1 MKDGSGGG
9 GGGSMFATTLVPT
22 VLTLILYGAIV
33 TVSAF
38 AIIRVEDA
46 VRYNAIQDER
56 LLEFKEQNDHDLD
69 VMRATDASNLALIE
83 GELLVLVNRIN
94 ECCLAGSNQTG
105 YDDTALL
112 ANFSA
117 MVAECQMARDAFRQ
131 NFTNFYNMISMYLF
145 DHNAGDLKHINN
157 KTADANNNLNLVG
170 AGCTEVHN
178 ATNGDPYTIVIN
190 TTCLSQLTLDAERAD
205 RLANDTTLL
214 MQIQQETA
222 DRTAK
227 DMILMGNVTTLRS
240 ESILTING
248 LPATANNIQIQGL
261 QGIQVTNA
269 SSTVSLK
276 NTGVLSVN
284 LRPADTTTGDSLLTG
299 AGMITI
305 DPGVLPNENVVNG
318 TVLATAINNLD
329 MTVATH
335 SMHLMNL
342 TAADVNLQTQ
352 INALNVSSTI
362 VSLITND
369 STFNVTILSIL
380 NNLTMLEAQVTLL
393 QAQVANLT
401 AIAVVT
407 GSMLPWAGTPGT
419 VPSSYLYCDGSQY
432 AQATYAALYAVVGC
446 QYCPGM
452 TCSMSNFCVPDLRGR
467 VPVGQ
472 GGTAFMTR
480 GASVGAETHT
490 LTTTE
495 MPVHAHTAQS
505 AGAHTHPGSTTYN
518 AGNHYHDLRI
528 ANGCAN
534 SAGGGGYQAEFYGA
548 TLMQVN
554 SGSGQATIRITDD
567 QPTTPGSFPTCP
579 FSGTRNGDY
588 IDFSAGAKY
597 AGDHYH
603 NLGLAS
609 DGGHTHTIDA
619 AGSGGAHNNIQPSVV
634 VGGYM
639 IKT

>member
-1 MKDGSGGG
+1 MSAAKNAV
-9 GGGSMFATTLVPT
+9 ATTLIPT
-22 VLTLILYGAIV
+22 VLTILLYGAIV
-33 TVSAF
+33 TVSAI

-46 VRYNAIQDER
+46 VRYNAIQDQR
-56 LLEFKEQNDHDLD
+56 LLDLSEQHDRDLD
-69 VMRATDASNLALIE
+69 VLRATDASNLALIE
-83 GELLVLVNRIN
+83 GELLVLVNRVN
-94 ECCLAGSNQTG
+94 ECCLAAGNQTG

-117 MVAECQMARDAFRQ
+117 MVTECQMARDSFRQ

-145 DHNAGDLKHINN
+145 EHNAGDLKHINN
-157 KTADANNNLNLVG
+157 LTADANNNLNLVG

-190 TTCLSQLTLDAERAD
+190 TTCLSQTTLDAERAA
-205 RLANDTTLL
+205 RMANDTTLL

-227 DMILMGNVTTLRS
+227 DMILMGNVTTLRN
-240 ESILTING
+240 EAVLTING
-248 LPATANNIQIQGL
+248 LSGTGNNIQIQGL
-261 QGIQVTNA
+261 QGIEVTNA

-305 DPGVLPNENVVNG
+305 DPGTLPHENVVNG

-342 TAADVNLQTQ
+342 TATDIDLQMQ
-352 INALNVSSTI
+352 ITAINVSSTI

-380 NNLTMLEAQVTLL
+380 ANLTTLQSQVDLL

-407 GSMLPWAGTPGT
+407 GSMLPWSGTPGS
-419 VPSSYLYCDGSQY
+419 VPSSYLYCDGGSY
-432 AQATYAALYAVVGC
+432 SQATYAALYAVVGC

-472 GGTAFMTR
+472 GGSAFMTR

-490 LTTTE
+490 LTLTE
-495 MPVHAHTAQS
+495 MPSHSHTMQT
-505 AGAHTHPGSTTYN
+505 AGAHSHPGSTTFN
-518 AGNHYHDLRI
+518 AGDHFHDLRLS
-528 ANGCAN
+528 NGCAN
-534 SAGGGGYQAEFYGA
+534 NDGADIQSQFQGA
-548 TLMQVN
+548 TLMQVIP
-554 SGSGQATIRITDD
+554 GTGQPTIRITGEGP
-567 QPTTPGSFPTCP
+567 PTGAANPTSCVNSP
-579 FSGTRNGDY
+579 SANEDY
-588 IDFSAGAKY
+588 IQFAAGAQTT
-597 AGDHYH
+597 GSHFH
-603 NLGLAS
+603 NLGLS
-609 DGGHTHTIDA
+609 TDGAHTHTIDA